1 MVFFGA
7 LISRLRTVRM
17 SRELHQYYSICIVTV
32 LSDYPYLVGIQAQNP
47 WHLSEM
53 NCKLKSE

>member
-47 WHLSEM
+47 
-53 NCKLKSE
+53 